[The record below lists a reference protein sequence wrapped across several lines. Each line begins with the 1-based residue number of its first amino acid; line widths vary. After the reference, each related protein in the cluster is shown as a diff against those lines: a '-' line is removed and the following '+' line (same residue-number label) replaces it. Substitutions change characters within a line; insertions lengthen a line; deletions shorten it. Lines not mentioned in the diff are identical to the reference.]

1 MPRFRS
7 LFILFALA
15 VLTFA
20 GVAFA
25 DWSYTTSHKYAGKT
39 SLKVIEPDGFK
50 VKVTIGSDVKED
62 TIPAVFQLPDGDAFL
77 PVTVVAKDGSTWS
90 QKIEVKDKQQTEL
103 KVQYTAGAKAAPAP
117 AGPTRKFI
125 GSATNTTNRCTN
137 PNDRADLRYDF
148 LLDGTKVREIE
159 VAMNRR
165 IPNVEIAQGSY
176 SVRIFKKRG
185 NDYIFLSTSQY
196 DITKDGW
203 EFSYGCK

>member
-20 GVAFA
+20 GVALA
-25 DWSYTTSHKYAGKT
+25 DWSYTTSFKFAGKT
-39 SLKVIEPDGFK
+39 SLKVTEPSGFK
-50 VKVTIGSDVKED
+50 VKVTVGSDVKED
-62 TIPAVFQLPDGDAFL
+62 TIPTVVALPDGDAFL

-103 KVQYTAGAKAAPAP
+103 KVQYTPAAKAAPGP
-117 AGPTRKFI
+117 AGPARKFI
-125 GSATNTTNRCTN
+125 GSASNTTSRCTN
-137 PNDRADLRYDF
+137 PNDRGDLRYDF
-148 LLDGTKVREIE
+148 LLDGNKVREIE

-165 IPNVEIAQGSY
+165 ISNLEIAQGSY

-185 NDYIFLSTSQY
+185 NDYIFVTTSQY
-196 DITKDGW
+196 DVNKDGW
-203 EFSYGCK
+203 EFTYGCK